1 LNSGVCVFLFV
12 IADRLFHHTIHLN
25 NWSEFLRPPLN
36 ATIGLIVPPIDHA
49 IFAEVIQSFSGPI
62 DRVGF
67 TLLIASRDRAH
78 VRK

>member
-1 LNSGVCVFLFV
+1 
-12 IADRLFHHTIHLN
+12 
-25 NWSEFLRPPLN
+25 
-36 ATIGLIVPPIDHA
+36 LIVPPIDHA

>member
-1 LNSGVCVFLFV
+1 MNQSLENLGYIRNRAARSMDG
-12 IADRLFHHTIHLN
+12 R
-25 NWSEFLRPPLN
+25 RN